1 MAFGEGALVSSDF
14 PCFAVALFHPSTMK
28 ITVEISDKDLP
39 DILRFSGEKKKGPA
53 IAKLLADSLMLKRRR
68 DLSERVMSGE
78 WQVAVEAWPASRA
91 RERASDPWK
100 R

>member
-1 MAFGEGALVSSDF
+1 
-14 PCFAVALFHPSTMK
+14 MK

-68 DLSERVMSGE
+68 DLSEKVMSGE
-78 WQVAVEAWPASRA
+78 GQFEVEAWTVSRS
-91 RERASDPWK
+91 RERARDRWK

>member
-1 MAFGEGALVSSDF
+1 
-14 PCFAVALFHPSTMK
+14 MK
-28 ITVEISDKDLP
+28 ITVDISDKDLP

-53 IAKLLADSLMLKRRR
+53 IAKLLAESLMLKRRR
-68 DLSERVMSGE
+68 DLSDKVMAGE

-91 RERASDPWK
+91 RERARDPWK

>member
-1 MAFGEGALVSSDF
+1 
-14 PCFAVALFHPSTMK
+14 MK

-68 DLSERVMSGE
+68 DLSEKVMSGE
-78 WQVAVEAWPASRA
+78 WQFEVEAWTASRA